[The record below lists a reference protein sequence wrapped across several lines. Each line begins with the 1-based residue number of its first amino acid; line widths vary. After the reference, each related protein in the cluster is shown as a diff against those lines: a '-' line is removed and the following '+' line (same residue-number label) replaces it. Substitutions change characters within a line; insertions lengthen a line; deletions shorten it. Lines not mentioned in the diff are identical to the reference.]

1 MQLAVIYA
9 LLAVIATIV
18 NIGFQDITV
27 RIYAGPYA
35 ISLSMLVGTA
45 TGLIAKYLL
54 DKRYIF
60 QFETHSKA
68 HDLRTFMVY
77 AAMGLVTT
85 AIFWGF
91 EASFQMLFAG
101 KSMRYLGGVL
111 GLALGYLIKYHLDK
125 KFVFV

>member
-1 MQLAVIYA
+1 MQLAVIYT

-35 ISLSMLVGTA
+35 ISLSVLVGTA
-45 TGLIAKYLL
+45 TGLVAKYLL

-60 QFETHSKA
+60 QFTAKNKA
-68 HDLRTFMVY
+68 HDVRTFVLY
-77 AAMGLVTT
+77 AAMGLMTT
-85 AIFWGF
+85 AIFWAF
-91 EASFQMLFAG
+91 EASFELLFDE
-101 KSMRYLGGVL
+101 KSMRYLGGIL
-111 GLALGYLIKYHLDK
+111 GLAVGYLIKYRLDK